1 MSFRGLPLTAS
12 PFDFQLWGFLAPVFD
27 MMDFLKKKKKKKRKE
42 KKYDEEEN
50 KGHSPDACACRFIL
64 MPVWCGDFW
73 FVYSFPFSSSER
85 NVLDVIVPY
94 DEPDVCLIR
103 LDRIE
108 VRCGRNHTCYAY
120 SKLN

>member
-1 MSFRGLPLTAS
+1 M
-12 PFDFQLWGFLAPVFD
+12 
-27 MMDFLKKKKKKKRKE
+27 
-42 KKYDEEEN
+42 
-50 KGHSPDACACRFIL
+50 L

-85 NVLDVIVPY
+85 NDLDVIVQY

-108 VRCGRNHTCYAY
+108 VRCVRNHTFYAY